1 MTSGMKFFADGGRP
15 MVGEVSLVGENGPEL
30 FVPDS
35 PGRIVSNEQSQAA
48 MATYSLSNE
57 SRQVEAPMTP
67 TINYN
72 GPTLNFNGDDYIPRS
87 EAGSL
92 IAAGAK
98 MGEQRSMNRL
108 RQSRSTRN
116 KLGM

>member
-1 MTSGMKFFADGGRP
+1 
-15 MVGEVSLVGENGPEL
+15 
-30 FVPDS
+30 
-35 PGRIVSNEQSQAA
+35 
-48 MATYSLSNE
+48 
-57 SRQVEAPMTP
+57 MTP